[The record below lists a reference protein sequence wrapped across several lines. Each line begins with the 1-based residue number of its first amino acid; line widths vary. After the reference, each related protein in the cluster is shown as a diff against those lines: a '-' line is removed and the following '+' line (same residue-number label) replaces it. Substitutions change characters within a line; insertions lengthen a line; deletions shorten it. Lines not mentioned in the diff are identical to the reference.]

1 MRTYTLLP
9 AAGILSLLTASTA
22 AYTTHEEDVRLLHS
36 GRPQIKLWQT
46 LQKHRQQGHEHSST
60 LPEESFDQKVFTVGK
75 GQPEWQK
82 HGHLH
87 YEPHCFYQPLDH
99 YDPKNNVTFCQRYWV
114 SLRHW
119 NKEQKDSPVYVLDGG
134 ETSGANRLPF
144 LDTGSLLLLRLNV
157 IVYNADVLLCDQVSS
172 ISLPTLRVGSGSS
185 WNIDTMA
192 NRYRTFLTH
201 PASRS
206 RCQPMIS
213 GSSPPNR
220 L

>member
-9 AAGILSLLTASTA
+9 AAGILSLLTALTA

-46 LQKHRQQGHEHSST
+46 IQKHRQQEQEYSST
-60 LPEESFDQKVFTVGK
+60 LPGENLDQKVFTLGK

-144 LDTGSLLLLRLNV
+144 LDTGSSTLPRLNV
-157 IVYNADVLLCDQVSS
+157 MTRAEYSVA
-172 ISLPTLRVGSGSS
+172 T
-185 WNIDTMA
+185 T
-192 NRYRTFLTH
+192 RY
-201 PASRS
+201 S
-206 RCQPMIS
+206 
-213 GSSPPNR
+213 
-220 L
+220 